1 MKFSKRPALLV
12 RALLLAVLAGSV
24 LHPAVAAHGALPVFD
39 RPGVTYH
46 PDVKKCA
53 ECHPGA
59 PKEYRV
65 PRPVDALCYGCHD
78 RMDAKKLVHGPLG
91 SGECTICH
99 DPHGSPYKALAVASP
114 EVLCGTC
121 HDQDSSGE
129 HVRQSRGKGCTS
141 CHDPHASDKK
151 FLQK

>member
-1 MKFSKRPALLV
+1 MKSSKRPALLS
-12 RALLLAVLAGSV
+12 RALLLAVFAWPV
-24 LHPAVAAHGALPVFD
+24 LHPAVAAHGAIPVFD

-46 PDVKKCA
+46 PDVKKCE

-65 PRPVDALCYGCHD
+65 AHPVDALCYRCHD

-91 SGECTICH
+91 SGECTTCH
-99 DPHGSPYKALAVASP
+99 DPHGSPYKALSVASP

-129 HVRQSRGKGCTS
+129 HVRRSRGKGCTA